1 MAKGQFFFIKNIFF
15 QLIREEGTTE
25 LDCYHFVNCNGLI
38 NLDTNH
44 QGLSMSKKTERYSPP
59 PPPPI
64 MYLLMEEHK
73 DKIWPKLKKKK
84 TELDTSELDPRMHFL
99 GNRG

>member
-1 MAKGQFFFIKNIFF
+1 
-15 QLIREEGTTE
+15 
-25 LDCYHFVNCNGLI
+25 
-38 NLDTNH
+38 
-44 QGLSMSKKTERYSPP
+44 MSKKTERYSPP